1 MNSHQHIY
9 SARVEAYVKS
19 RPGYPTELLAPLVTR
34 CSLTPSSVVADIG
47 SGTGLFSR
55 LFLDYGCAVYGVE
68 INAEMRLAAE
78 SILAGYRRFTSL
90 AGRAEAL
97 PLPDAS
103 VDLIAVGQ
111 AFHWFEPSAARAEFR
126 RILRPG
132 SGGWVVIAGYHP
144 VAQDTPFSRAYQAAL
159 ARHMPPRTAAGPHPA
174 QADPEE
180 AVRQFFGGNPVYEQ
194 HFSHTQWDDFE
205 RVLGGALS
213 ASFAPLPGDPH
224 YQPLLDDLRR
234 AFEAHCPQG
243 KAAAEFKFHLFYAQ
257 L

>member
-1 MNSHQHIY
+1 MTSNQHIY

-19 RPGYPTELLAPLVTR
+19 RPGYPAALLDSLVTH
-34 CSLTPSSVVADIG
+34 CALTPSSVVADIG

-55 LFLDYGCAVYGVE
+55 LFLDFGCAVYGVE
-68 INAEMRLAAE
+68 VNAEMRLAAE
-78 SILAGYRRFTSL
+78 RLLAGYPRFTSL
-90 AGRAEAL
+90 EGCAEAI

-111 AFHWFEPSAARAEFR
+111 SFHWFEPSAARAEFQ

-132 SGGWVVIAGYHP
+132 GWVAIAGYHP

-159 ARHMPPRTAAGPHPA
+159 ARHMPPKPAAGSRPA
-174 QADPEE
+174 KVDPAE
-180 AVRQFFGGNPVYEQ
+180 AIRQFFGGNPVYEQ
-194 HFSHTQWDDFE
+194 YFSHTQWDDFE
-205 RVLGGALS
+205 RALGGALS

-234 AFEAHCPQG
+234 AFEEHCPEG